1 MANKKVYYECRLP
14 YEVGGEMGGRVYDK
28 YETYEKAHDIAYKY
42 GFEVWKVT
50 ETTEEE
56 RIY

>member
-1 MANKKVYYECRLP
+1 MANRKGYYESRYECRLP
-14 YEVGGEMGGRVYDK
+14 AELGGKVYDK
-28 YETYEKAHDIAYKY
+28 YETYEKAREIAYKY